1 MKILLVCK
9 DIGGYARK
17 LAAYL
22 SIDNDVCFIDTF
34 SMPDRFA
41 RSPKI
46 IRRWLKHWDRLR
58 LFKKTIRTSG
68 RFDVAL
74 IINPAQIDPK
84 QVTAGLQASD
94 RKIAYLY
101 DSFSR
106 WPMSREEL
114 AVYDQVFSFD
124 PENAKSHGL
133 KKLHNFI
140 YDDYVADGDP
150 DKYSACVVMAGKD
163 RVPALEALVREFDRL
178 GITDCKFLVQSK
190 PIPGAHPGIT
200 FFEQRM
206 SLESV
211 GELVKRSRIILDIA
225 KPGQAGLSFRFFEAM
240 ASRKKVITTNQSVV
254 VYDFYNPANILVIDE
269 ANPVIP
275 ERFIT
280 DPYVDVPEHI
290 YQKYT
295 LQGWVKTVF
304 SRSSMT
310 S

>member
-17 LAAYL
+17 LAEHL
-22 SIDNDVCFIDTF
+22 MIDNDVCFIDTSAMSEKF
-34 SMPDRFA
+34 DRV
-41 RSPKI
+41 PKI
-46 IRRWLKHWDRLR
+46 IRRPLKRWAQLR
-58 LFKKTIRTSG
+58 QVTQTIRACG
-68 RFDVAL
+68 QFDVAL
-74 IINPAQIDPK
+74 FINPAQIDPQQLAVGFK
-84 QVTAGLQASD
+84 ASD

-106 WPMSREEL
+106 WPMTPEQL
-114 AVYDQVFSFD
+114 AEYDEVFSFD
-124 PENAKSHGL
+124 PHNAKSHGL
-133 KKLHNFI
+133 KNLYNFI
-140 YDDYVADGDP
+140 YEDYVADAEPGD
-150 DKYSACVVMAGKD
+150 YSAFVVMAGKD
-163 RVPALEALVREFDRL
+163 RVPALESLAREFDRL
-178 GITDCKFLVQSK
+178 GVTGYKFLVQCK

-211 GELVKRSRIILDIA
+211 GELVKRSRIILDIS

-240 ASRKKVITTNQSVV
+240 ASRKKVITTNKGVV
-254 VYDFYNPANILVIDE
+254 DYDFYNPANILVIDE

-280 DPYVDVPEHI
+280 DPYVDVPADI
-290 YQKYT
+290 YEKYT

-304 SRSSMT
+304 SHS
-310 S
+310 

>member
-17 LAAYL
+17 LADYL
-22 SIDNDVCFIDTF
+22 MIDNDVCFIDTS
-34 SMPDRFA
+34 SMQNSFDQA
-41 RSPKI
+41 PKI
-46 IRRWLKHWDRLR
+46 LRRPLKRWAQLR
-58 LFKKTIRTSG
+58 QFNKAIAACG

-74 IINPAQIDPK
+74 IINPAQIDTK
-84 QVTAGLQASD
+84 QLAAGLNVSD
-94 RKIAYLY
+94 HKIAYLY

-106 WPMSREEL
+106 WPMTREEL
-114 AVYDQVFSFD
+114 AGYNEVFSFD
-124 PENAKSHGL
+124 PQNAESYGL

-140 YDDYVADGDP
+140 YDDYVADGEP
-150 DKYSACVVMAGKD
+150 GEYSAFVVMAGKD
-163 RVPALEALVREFDRL
+163 RVPALTGLARAFDCL
-178 GITDCKFLVQSK
+178 GVTDYKFLVQSK

-240 ASRKKVITTNQSVV
+240 ASRKKVITTNKSVV
-254 VYDFYNPANILVIDE
+254 DYDFYNPANILVIDE

-280 DPYVDVPEHI
+280 DPYIDVPEHI

-304 SRSSMT
+304 SRS
-310 S
+310 

>member
-17 LAAYL
+17 LADYL
-22 SIDNDVCFIDTF
+22 MIDNDVCFIDTS
-34 SMPDRFA
+34 SMQNSFDRA
-41 RSPKI
+41 PKI
-46 IRRWLKHWDRLR
+46 LRRPLRRWAQIR
-58 LFKKTIRTSG
+58 LFNKAIAAHG

-74 IINPAQIDPK
+74 IINPAQIDANQLAAALK
-84 QVTAGLQASD
+84 VSD
-94 RKIAYLY
+94 HKIAYLY

-106 WPMSREEL
+106 WPMTREAL
-114 AVYDQVFSFD
+114 AGYDQVFSFD
-124 PENAKSHGL
+124 PQNADSYGL
-133 KKLHNFI
+133 KKLYNFI
-140 YDDYVADGDP
+140 YDDYIADGEP
-150 DKYSACVVMAGKD
+150 EEYSAFVVMAGKD
-163 RVPALEALVREFDRL
+163 RVPALTGLAQEFDRL
-178 GITDCKFLVQSK
+178 GLTDYKFLVQSK
-190 PIPGAHPGIT
+190 PVPGAHPGIT

-240 ASRKKVITTNQSVV
+240 ASRKKVITTNQGVV
-254 VYDFYNPANILVIDE
+254 DYDFYNPANILVIDE

-275 ERFIT
+275 ERFISEQ
-280 DPYVDVPEHI
+280 YVDVPEHI

-304 SRSSMT
+304 ARP
-310 S
+310 

>member
-17 LAAYL
+17 LADYL
-22 SIDNDVCFIDTF
+22 MRDNDVCFIDTSSLSNRF
-34 SMPDRFA
+34 DRA
-41 RSPKI
+41 PKI
-46 IRRWLKHWDRLR
+46 IRRPLKRWAQLR
-58 LFKKTIRTSG
+58 QFKRTLGAST

-74 IINPAQIDPK
+74 IINPAQIDPR
-84 QVTAGLQASD
+84 QLAASLNAGD

-106 WPMSREEL
+106 WPMTREAL
-114 AVYDQVFSFD
+114 SGYDEVFSFD
-124 PENAKSHGL
+124 PENAQSYGL
-133 KKLHNFI
+133 RKLHNFI
-140 YDDYVADGDP
+140 YDDYIADGEPAD
-150 DKYSACVVMAGKD
+150 YSAFVVMAGKD
-163 RVPALEALVREFDRL
+163 RVPALEGLAQAFDHL
-178 GITDCKFLVQSK
+178 GVTDYKFLVQCK

-206 SLESV
+206 SLDSV
-211 GELVKRSRIILDIA
+211 SELVKRSRIILDIA

-240 ASRKKVITTNQSVV
+240 ASRKKVITTNKSVV
-254 VYDFYNPANILVIDE
+254 DYDFYNPANILVIDE
-269 ANPVIP
+269 AHPVIP

-304 SRSSMT
+304 ALP
-310 S
+310 

>member
-17 LAAYL
+17 LAEHL
-22 SIDNDVCFIDTF
+22 SMADQVCFIDTAALAKPF
-34 SMPDRFA
+34 DRA
-41 RSPKI
+41 PKI
-46 IRRWLKHWDRLR
+46 LRRPLNRWAQLR
-58 LFKKTIRTSG
+58 QFNKAVAAGG

-84 QVTAGLQASD
+84 QLTTGLNASK
-94 RKIAYLY
+94 RTIAYLY

-106 WPMSREEL
+106 WPMSREAL
-114 AVYDQVFSFD
+114 AVYDEVFSFD
-124 PENAKSHGL
+124 PENAEQYGL

-150 DKYSACVVMAGKD
+150 GEYSAFVVMAGKD
-163 RVPALEALVREFDRL
+163 RVPALEGLAKAFDQL
-178 GITDCKFLVQSK
+178 GVTDYKFLVQCK

-211 GELVKRSRIILDIA
+211 GELVKRSRIILDIS

-240 ASRKKVITTNQSVV
+240 AARKKVITTNRHVLD
-254 VYDFYNPANILVIDE
+254 YDFYNPANILVIDE
-269 ANPVIP
+269 ADPVIP
-275 ERFIT
+275 ASFVSA
-280 DPYVDVPEHI
+280 PYADIPAPI
-290 YQKYT
+290 YRKYT
-295 LQGWVKTVF
+295 LQGWTETVF
-304 SRSSMT
+304 ASR
-310 S
+310 

>member
-9 DIGGYARK
+9 DIGGYAGK
-17 LAAYL
+17 LADYL
-22 SIDNDVCFIDTF
+22 MTEHDVCFIDTSSLSNRF
-34 SMPDRFA
+34 DRA
-41 RSPKI
+41 PKI
-46 IRRWLKHWDRLR
+46 LRRPLKRWAQLR
-58 LFKKTIRTSG
+58 QFKKALG
-68 RFDVAL
+68 KAARFDVAL

-84 QVTAGLQASD
+84 QLAAGLNVAD

-106 WPMSREEL
+106 WPMTREAL
-114 AVYDQVFSFD
+114 AGYDEVFSFD
-124 PENAKSHGL
+124 PGNAESYGL
-133 KKLHNFI
+133 KKHYNFI
-140 YDDYVADGDP
+140 YEDYVADGAPGD
-150 DKYSACVVMAGKD
+150 YSAFVVMAGKD
-163 RVPALEALVREFDRL
+163 RVPALEGLAREFDRL
-178 GITDCKFLVQSK
+178 GVTDYKFLVQCK

-200 FFEQRM
+200 FFEQRL

-240 ASRKKVITTNQSVV
+240 ASRKKVITTNRSVV
-254 VYDFYNPANILVIDE
+254 DYDFYNPANILVIDE

-280 DPYVDVPEHI
+280 DPYVDVPETI

-304 SRSSMT
+304 AFA
-310 S
+310 

>member
-17 LAAYL
+17 LAEHL
-22 SIDNDVCFIDTF
+22 SIADQVCFIDTAALAKPF
-34 SMPDRFA
+34 DRA
-41 RSPKI
+41 PKI
-46 IRRWLKHWDRLR
+46 LRRPLNRWAQLR
-58 LFKKTIRTSG
+58 QFSKAVAAGG

-74 IINPAQIDPK
+74 IINPAQIEPK
-84 QVTAGLQASD
+84 QLTTGLNASE

-106 WPMSREEL
+106 WPMSREAL
-114 AVYDQVFSFD
+114 AVYDEVFSFD
-124 PENAKSHGL
+124 PENAEQYGL

-150 DKYSACVVMAGKD
+150 GEYSAFVVMAGKD
-163 RVPALEALVREFDRL
+163 RVPALEGLARAFDQL
-178 GITDCKFLVQSK
+178 GVTDYKFLVQCK

-211 GELVKRSRIILDIA
+211 GELVKRSRIILDIS

-240 ASRKKVITTNQSVV
+240 AARKKVITTNRHVLD
-254 VYDFYNPANILVIDE
+254 YDFYNPANILVIDE
-269 ANPVIP
+269 ADPVIP
-275 ERFIT
+275 ESFVSA
-280 DPYVDVPEHI
+280 PYADVPAPI
-290 YQKYT
+290 YRKYT
-295 LQGWVKTVF
+295 LQGWTETVF
-304 SRSSMT
+304 ASR
-310 S
+310 